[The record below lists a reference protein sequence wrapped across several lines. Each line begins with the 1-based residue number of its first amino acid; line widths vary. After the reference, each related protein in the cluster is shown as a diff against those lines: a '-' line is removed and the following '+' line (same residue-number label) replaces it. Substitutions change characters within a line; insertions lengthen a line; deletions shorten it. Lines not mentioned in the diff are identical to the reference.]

1 MDATNIMYS
10 KTLKILIQVY
20 FLLTYGDVGVFY
32 ALSLVGFKGIVR
44 IECGRRTVHCS
55 LITNM
60 IYRYIYKDNK
70 LFKDNT
76 LFCMNYRC
84 IRKKFT
90 LVYISDIL
98 AQYFHQYNLQSD
110 DFSKQTIIY
119 VDFIIIPICLIQVR
133 LQ

>member
-44 IECGRRTVHCS
+44 IECGRRTVDCS

-60 IYRYIYKDNK
+60 IYKFIFKDNK
-70 LFKDNT
+70 LF
-76 LFCMNYRC
+76 CMDHRH
-84 IRKKFT
+84 IRQKFP
-90 LVYISDIL
+90 LVYSCDVL
-98 AQYFHQYNLQSD
+98 AQYFHQYNL
-110 DFSKQTIIY
+110 
-119 VDFIIIPICLIQVR
+119 
-133 LQ
+133 